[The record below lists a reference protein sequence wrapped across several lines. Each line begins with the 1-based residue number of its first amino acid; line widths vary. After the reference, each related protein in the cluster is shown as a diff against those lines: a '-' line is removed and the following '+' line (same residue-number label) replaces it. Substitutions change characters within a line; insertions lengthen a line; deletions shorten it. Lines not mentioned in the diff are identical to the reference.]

1 MESLKPVPASSLH
14 KKLDDLCAGVKD
26 ASHRNAS
33 NFLLAATKF
42 ILSAAL
48 RTPFIWILQKESN
61 PSLPTKRKGNGVR

>member
-33 NFLLAATKF
+33 NFLLAATKGLK
-42 ILSAAL
+42 I
-48 RTPFIWILQKESN
+48 PVESEN
-61 PSLPTKRKGNGVR
+61 SRVGKGH